1 MRQSG
6 PKLEDP
12 ANLVDLQY
20 LPLLVKH
27 CSGYTG
33 RCVIR
38 SSELM
43 REMNRR
49 HSISFEGGLA
59 EAGRRYSE
67 ARK

>member
-1 MRQSG
+1 MKRSG
-6 PKLEDP
+6 TNLKDL
-12 ANLVDLQY
+12 ANLVDLKY
-20 LPLLVKH
+20 LLLLVKH

-59 EAGRRYSE
+59 EVDRGYSE
-67 ARK
+67 ADE